1 MGRMADAEVRNAENT
16 FDCWTNFQKTIQAYN
31 IKYWDEIMK
40 RDIMYLPEDWSH
52 AEIESW

>member
-40 RDIMYLPEDWSH
+40 RDIMNLPEDWSH